1 VNQLFDRE
9 LPIDILWHGG
19 QTIETFAALLRDQAR
34 EGLPVWSRAVPFR
47 ASGSRRPLFC
57 APVEGGHLYFYD
69 NLARHLDADQPVY
82 GLPAQGTDGQKRPHT
97 TVEAMA
103 AHAIRLMRE
112 VQPVG
117 PYSLVGYC
125 SGAWVAFEMARQ
137 LEAEGDKV
145 DRLVLIDSVAPGINL
160 RSWGLLALDALK
172 GKNRR
177 LLQERLY
184 QAALHPLALEKL
196 RRLEKPGE
204 AHRWALWSYRP
215 GRFAGPALLIRPS
228 YNRSSRD
235 PALGWRRL
243 ARGGVQ
249 VRTLTGS
256 HGALITVQGAATLA
270 AELEKWLN

>member
-1 VNQLFDRE
+1 
-9 LPIDILWHGG
+9 
-19 QTIETFAALLRDQAR
+19 
-34 EGLPVWSRAVPFR
+34 
-47 ASGSRRPLFC
+47 
-57 APVEGGHLYFYD
+57 LYFYD

-112 VQPVG
+112 VQPAG